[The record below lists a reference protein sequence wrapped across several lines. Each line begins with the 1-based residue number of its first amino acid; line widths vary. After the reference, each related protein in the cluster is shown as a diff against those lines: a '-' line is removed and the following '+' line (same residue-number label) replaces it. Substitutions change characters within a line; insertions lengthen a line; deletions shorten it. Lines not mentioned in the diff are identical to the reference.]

1 MKGTIRVDIGKDAM
15 EVRLWVLSQG
25 DTEITADALREELSK
40 RGVMFGIR
48 EDVLNAIVARG
59 ETDKIYI
66 AASGKPP
73 VKGRDG
79 FYKLYFDNSKS
90 EHAPTIQPDGS
101 VNYSPVL
108 NMVKKGDKL
117 AEYHPARQGEVG
129 HTVFGSAVAPAPA
142 KEAEKLRLLNVE
154 QQGNDFFAK
163 VDGRITLK
171 GKTLEVKEC
180 LVIEGD
186 AGFSVGNIHFNGDVH
201 IMGDVMNDVEIHAG
215 GSIEID
221 GVVEGARIVAGRN
234 LIVRRGIHG
243 KGVAVVQV
251 GENLTSKFIEAAKE
265 IKVGNDI
272 LVDYMANTNAYAGGK
287 ICAAGKKGL
296 IMGGRIESENY
307 IEAYTIGHNN
317 GTKTQLSVRSADPK
331 HDSAIII
338 RDRAFPGTSVEL
350 QGKTIDNLVMTSGE
364 LIYMDGAIETKELGF
379 LRRKLLEEQRENA
392 KGGKYLILL
401 VDDDPVLLKT
411 EYAYLCEDYK
421 VVAVSSAHDALV
433 FLKKKQPDLI
443 LLDYLMPKMN
453 GGQLLEKIR
462 NSPDPKC
469 ASTPVFFITGVA
481 DNKTR
486 AECLRLYPQ
495 GYLMKPI
502 GKKELLEIIG
512 DFFLNNKE

>member
-15 EVRLWVLSQG
+15 EARMWVLAQG
-25 DTEITADALREELSK
+25 DTEITMDALREELTK
-40 RGVMFGIR
+40 RGVISGIR
-48 EDVLNAIVARG
+48 EEALSAIVAGG
-59 ETDKIYI
+59 ETDKVYI
-66 AASGKPP
+66 AASGQQP

-90 EHAPTIQPDGS
+90 ENAPTIQPDGS
-101 VNYSPVL
+101 VDYSPVL
-108 NMVKKGDKL
+108 HMVKKGDKL
-117 AEYHPARQGEVG
+117 AEYHPAQQGKVG
-129 HTVFGSAVAPAPA
+129 YTVFGAAVAPAPA
-142 KEAEKLRLLNVE
+142 KEAERLRCLNVE
-154 QQGNDFFAK
+154 RRGNEFFAQT
-163 VDGRITLK
+163 DGRITLK
-171 GKTLEVKEC
+171 EKRLEVKEC
-180 LVIEGD
+180 LVIKGD
-186 AGFSVGNIHFNGDVH
+186 AGFSSGNIHFNGDVH

-215 GSIEID
+215 GSVEID
-221 GVVEGARIVAGRN
+221 GVVEGAKIVAGRN

-243 KGVAVVQV
+243 KGVAVIQV

-265 IKVGNDI
+265 IRVGNDI
-272 LVDYMANTNAYAGGK
+272 LVDYMANTNAHAGGK

-296 IMGGRIESENY
+296 IMGGRVEAENY

-317 GTKTQLSVRSADPK
+317 GTRTQLSVNSADPRN
-331 HDSAIII
+331 DSAIII
-338 RDRAFPGTSVEL
+338 RDRVCPGTSVEL
-350 QGKTIDNLVMTSGE
+350 QGRFIENVVMTSGE
-364 LIYMDGAIETKELGF
+364 LIYMDGGIETKELGY
-379 LRRKLLEEQRENA
+379 LRRKRLEEQRENA

-411 EYAYLCEDYK
+411 EYTYLCEDYK

-433 FLKKKQPDLI
+433 FLRKKQPDLI

-462 NSPDPKC
+462 NSSDSKC

-481 DNKTR
+481 DNRTR

-512 DFFLNNKE
+512 EFFSNNNN